1 MAHKISF
8 LKVSKSGEYL
18 VEEDEKP
25 FFWLGD
31 TAWELLH
38 RLDLKDTEL
47 YFRDRKEKG
56 FNVIQTV
63 ILAELDGLNIPNA
76 NGDQPLVHL
85 DPEQPNEDYFAH
97 VDKVVRLA
105 GEMGIYIGL
114 LPTWGDKYNKKW
126 GIGPEVFNPENA
138 ESFGKFLGNRYK
150 DQNNI
155 IWILGGDRIPDNE
168 EDYLI
173 NCRLAQGLR
182 KGNAKHLQS
191 LHPNGGQIAS
201 DIFGKEAWLDIDM
214 FQSRHQKG
222 FKEFKF
228 TRKARKNRPV
238 RPVID
243 GEPGYENIP
252 NLLNKLH
259 LQRLDDKDVRKAAYW
274 NMCCG
279 AAGHTYGCNELWQIY
294 SPENQGLFGAHFHW
308 KEALNL
314 PGAIQVGMMKQFFE
328 SLPWQTLIPD
338 QTIIG
343 GFNWENS
350 AHITGMVN
358 REKDLLLA
366 YSPSGRTIKL
376 NTFPEGENIIH
387 GFWFDPEKG
396 LLKALEQPYNNRLVV
411 PDKKKDWILLMMS
424 DKRAIEWKPP
434 FPFME

>member
-1 MAHKISF
+1 
-8 LKVSKSGEYL
+8 
-18 VEEDEKP
+18 
-25 FFWLGD
+25 
-31 TAWELLH
+31 
-38 RLDLKDTEL
+38 
-47 YFRDRKEKG
+47 
-56 FNVIQTV
+56 
-63 ILAELDGLNIPNA
+63 
-76 NGDQPLVHL
+76 
-85 DPEQPNEDYFAH
+85 
-97 VDKVVRLA
+97 
-105 GEMGIYIGL
+105 
-114 LPTWGDKYNKKW
+114 
-126 GIGPEVFNPENA
+126 
-138 ESFGKFLGNRYK
+138 
-150 DQNNI
+150 
-155 IWILGGDRIPDNE
+155 
-168 EDYLI
+168 
-173 NCRLAQGLR
+173 
-182 KGNAKHLQS
+182 
-191 LHPNGGQIAS
+191 
-201 DIFGKEAWLDIDM
+201 
-214 FQSRHQKG
+214 
-222 FKEFKF
+222 
-228 TRKARKNRPV
+228 
-238 RPVID
+238 
-243 GEPGYENIP
+243 
-252 NLLNKLH
+252 
-259 LQRLDDKDVRKAAYW
+259 
-274 NMCCG
+274 
-279 AAGHTYGCNELWQIY
+279 QIY